1 MDARPSAMK
10 SVKSAE
16 ILLLFIAIAVVLW
29 LAIEAWFDP
38 LQFQVFAGDD
48 LGTFAT
54 GHTSLA
60 EFIRS
65 SASVLHKFRP
75 VAVSIIFAVTQWT
88 KCDYREIAS
97 IALAIHTANAMIFF
111 LLLYRAIKLPLA
123 LSIGVTVIAIFNRFA
138 TYLLMQ
144 DQAIM
149 EGTAVCL
156 FLLLLITSLSFIERP
171 LIRHSI
177 LLTLLFGLIVYT
189 HERYL
194 VLALPLILLSA
205 CNFSFNR
212 KSSIFLA
219 GGVTVAALSYLG
231 LKKFWLS
238 APILVGTGGRMI
250 DFKISQICSFVW
262 AGALN
267 LVGINRGPAYLSLE
281 DFPDSPFW
289 IQFVSIA
296 AAVLSCG
303 LIAAIVRDTLRSSA
317 EEEKKTAFLRLG
329 FYVSTIAVLLF
340 AASITFR
347 QEYRWLY
354 TPFLAFLSFLGVGAV
369 RLRGDRK
376 QWARLAL
383 TCLLL
388 LSLCR
393 EMYLARWHSRFYS
406 FQSYQIA
413 NNLITTL
420 HGVAKGVQQDAVLIR
435 GDVPSKEWV
444 FMSGTFSHFYRLP
457 SLEFG
462 AKDSAI
468 EQTDES
474 RLVLDYEAS
483 NRSFKIANA
492 GPALSNQSHRMDY
505 SLLERSPVAHTPEDR
520 WTTPTK
526 TPVFLMSKN
535 GVNCMAVVA
544 PVEMA
549 FPVPENASRLHIC
562 FSHVYAMGDGVDLEI
577 ATIGP
582 AGKNILLSRVV
593 PPLVNNDFPIWRK
606 YEFALPA
613 NTQQVELH
621 VFSKTDPVADW
632 LALRDFSLD

>member
-1 MDARPSAMK
+1 MK
-10 SVKSAE
+10 SVKWAE
-16 ILLLFIAIAVVLW
+16 AALLFILSAIILW

-97 IALAIHTANAMIFF
+97 IALAIHAANAMIFF

-123 LSIGVTVIAIFNRFA
+123 LSIGVTVIAVFNRFA

-156 FLLLLITSLSFIERP
+156 FLLLLITSLSFLERP
-171 LIRHSI
+171 LIRHSL

-194 VLALPLILLSA
+194 VLAVPLILLSA
-205 CNFSFNR
+205 GNFSFNR
-212 KSSIFLA
+212 KSSIILA

-238 APILVGTGGRMI
+238 SPILVGTGGRMI
-250 DFKISQICSFVW
+250 DFNISQICSFVW
-262 AGALN
+262 HGALN

-296 AAVLSCG
+296 AAVLSCC
-303 LIAAIVRDTLRSSA
+303 LIAAIVRDTILSPSRK
-317 EEEKKTAFLRLG
+317 EKKAAFLRLG

-369 RLRGDRK
+369 RLSGDRK
-376 QWARLAL
+376 QWARWAL

-393 EMYLARWHSRFYS
+393 EIYLARWHSRFYS
-406 FQSYQIA
+406 FESYQIA
-413 NNLITTL
+413 NNLVTTL
-420 HGVAKGVQQDAVLIR
+420 HGVAKGVHQDAVLIR
-435 GDVPSKEWV
+435 GNVPSKKWI
-444 FMSGTFSHFYRLP
+444 FMHGNFSRFYRLP

-462 AKDSAI
+462 APDAPI
-468 EQTDES
+468 DQTDES
-474 RLVLDYEAS
+474 RLVLDYDAS
-483 NRSFKIANA
+483 DRSFTVANP
-492 GPALSNQSHRMDY
+492 GQALNNQSHRMDY
-505 SLLERSPVAHTPEDR
+505 SLLEHSSAAQTPNDR
-520 WTTPTK
+520 WATPTK
-526 TPVFLMSKN
+526 TPVF
-535 GVNCMAVVA
+535 
-544 PVEMA
+544 
-549 FPVPENASRLHIC
+549 
-562 FSHVYAMGDGVDLEI
+562 
-577 ATIGP
+577 
-582 AGKNILLSRVV
+582 
-593 PPLVNNDFPIWRK
+593 
-606 YEFALPA
+606 
-613 NTQQVELH
+613 
-621 VFSKTDPVADW
+621 
-632 LALRDFSLD
+632 